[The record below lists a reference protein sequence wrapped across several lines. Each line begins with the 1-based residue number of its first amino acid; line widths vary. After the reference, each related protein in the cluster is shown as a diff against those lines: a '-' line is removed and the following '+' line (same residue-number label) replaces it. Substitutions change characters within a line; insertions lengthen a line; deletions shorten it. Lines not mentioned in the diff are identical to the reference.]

1 MHPILI
7 RILGVN
13 IYSYGFF
20 LFISFLVG
28 IKLVEARAKR
38 FGVSS
43 DVVNNLALIVLASVI
58 VGARLL
64 YVAFHWD
71 EFQNDLIG
79 IIAFW
84 RGGLG
89 GLMFF
94 GGFVLALLSG
104 ILYVKKEKLPLAQ
117 MLDAVTP
124 AIVLGEGFTRI
135 GCFLNGCCFGK
146 PTNLPWG
153 VIFPKYSPAGEI
165 FCEKIHPT
173 QLYSSLAGFSLFGLV
188 LILERKKLKSG
199 VLFGIILSLY
209 NLFRFL
215 IDFIRYYEN
224 QENFLVNQII
234 SLGLFILGIIY
245 TIIRHRT
252 TSQ

>member
-1 MHPILI
+1 MHPVLI
-7 RILGVN
+7 RILGFN

-20 LFISFLVG
+20 LFISFLIG
-28 IKLVEARAKR
+28 IKLVETRAQR

-43 DVVNNLALIVLASVI
+43 ETVNNLALIVLGSVI

-64 YVAFHWD
+64 YVVLHWD
-71 EFQNDLIG
+71 EFKNDLIG

-94 GGFVLALLSG
+94 GGFILALLSG
-104 ILYVKKEKLPLAQ
+104 IFYLRVKKLPLAK

-135 GCFLNGCCFGK
+135 GCFLNGCCFGR

-153 VIFPKYSPAGEI
+153 VEFPQHSPAGEV

-173 QLYSSLAGFSLFGLV
+173 QLYSSLAGFILFGLALV
-188 LILERKKLKSG
+188 LERKKLKPG
-199 VLFGIILSLY
+199 ALFGIILSLY
-209 NLFRFL
+209 ALFRFL

-224 QENFLVNQII
+224 LENFIVNQII
-234 SLGLFILGIIY
+234 AGSLFIIGIIY
-245 TIIRHRT
+245 AIQVSKKTH
-252 TSQ
+252 S